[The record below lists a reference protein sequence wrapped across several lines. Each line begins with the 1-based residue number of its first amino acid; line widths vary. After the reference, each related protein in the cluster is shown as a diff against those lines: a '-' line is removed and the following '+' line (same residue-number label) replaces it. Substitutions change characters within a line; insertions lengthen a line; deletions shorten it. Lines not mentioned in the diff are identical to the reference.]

1 MRGWTW
7 RTRYSV
13 CGGMGAGLGEGNEG
27 VQCGR
32 GSHCLATTDV
42 VREVDYDASEVA
54 AAHEKAAPAERPCRR
69 RMSSGYSTSEIV
81 GIGGN
86 LKMKL
91 KEMVKVGAIVK
102 EYEDE
107 RARCDGFLKREQEGL
122 NRSWCS
128 WCDRVIPGRKDIDGA
143 GKSTESVA
151 SSGSMGSV
159 VE

>member
-32 GSHCLATTDV
+32 GSNCLARTEV
-42 VREVDYDASEVA
+42 VREVEYDANDTVA
-54 AAHEKAAPAERPCRR
+54 HDSGVDQVERPCRR
-69 RMSSGYSTSEIV
+69 RLGSSYSTSEIV

-91 KEMVKVGAIVK
+91 KETVKVGAVVK

-107 RARCDGFLKREQEGL
+107 RANCDGFLKREQEGL

-128 WCDRVIPGRKDIDGA
+128 WCERVIPGKKDADGA
-143 GKSTESVA
+143 AKSTDSVA
-151 SSGSMGSV
+151 SSSSTGSV
-159 VE
+159 M

>member
-1 MRGWTW
+1 M
-7 RTRYSV
+7 

-32 GSHCLATTDV
+32 GANCLAHQEV
-42 VREVDYDASEVA
+42 VREVECDANELA
-54 AAHEKAAPAERPCRR
+54 ALEITDAYQPTCRR
-69 RMSSGYSTSEIV
+69 RLGSSYSTSEIV

-91 KEMVKVGAIVK
+91 KEMVRVGAIVK

-107 RARCDGFLKREQEGL
+107 RATCSGFLKREQEGV

-128 WCDRVIPGRKDIDGA
+128 WCDRVIPGRKDVDGA
-143 GKSTESVA
+143 SKSTESVA
-151 SSGSMGSV
+151 SSSSV
-159 VE
+159 ESTA

>member
-1 MRGWTW
+1 MRGWKW

-32 GSHCLATTDV
+32 GADCLDHKDI
-42 VREVDYDASEVA
+42 VREIECDY
-54 AAHEKAAPAERPCRR
+54 AEPTSLETETTAQRPCGR
-69 RMSSGYSTSEIV
+69 RMGSGYSTSEIV

-86 LKMKL
+86 LKTKL
-91 KEMVKVGAIVK
+91 KQMVKVGAIVK

-107 RARCDGFLKREQEGL
+107 RATCSGFLQREQEGG

-128 WCDRVIPGRKDIDGA
+128 WCDRVIPGRKDLDGA
-143 GKSTESVA
+143 AKSKESVA
-151 SSGSMGSV
+151 SSSSAGSSV
-159 VE
+159 

>member
-7 RTRYSV
+7 RTRYSI

-32 GSHCLATTDV
+32 ESNCLAKTEV
-42 VREVDYDASEVA
+42 VREVEVDSSEIGA
-54 AAHEKAAPAERPCRR
+54 LESTETTQPSCKRR
-69 RMSSGYSTSEIV
+69 LGSSYSTSEIV

-91 KEMVKVGAIVK
+91 REKVNVGAIVK

-107 RARCDGFLKREQEGL
+107 RATCSGFLKREQEGM

-128 WCDRVIPGRKDIDGA
+128 WCDRVIPGRKDLDGA
-143 GKSTESVA
+143 AKSTESIA
-151 SSGSMGSV
+151 SSTSTGSSL
-159 VE
+159 